1 MGKTKLE
8 QMQDLLGKDAIA
20 TIFLAKEKNLPL
32 YSDDL
37 GLRLV
42 ARNDWQVSG
51 FWTQTLLLDF
61 RARGLITEDQYRN
74 AVKLLLIANY
84 RFVSIDGAGLLWVLN
99 ETGFTPTPAV
109 TRVFE
114 SLHGPEC
121 TDELV
126 VAVLSELL
134 KRLWLQPMLY
144 EQKLLLLDLVLNTL
158 TTGRDP
164 ARILGR
170 FKIALKGQF
179 ALISHVLRPSFRGLI
194 YGLNKEIL
202 VDHSPLICTNREL
215 GPESDS
221 ISVDLRGVALK
232 SCYRTS
238 GSPR

>member
-61 RARGLITEDQYRN
+61 RARGLITKNQYRN

-121 TDELV
+121 TDESA
-126 VAVLSELL
+126 VAV
-134 KRLWLQPMLY
+134 Y
-144 EQKLLLLDLVLNTL
+144 
-158 TTGRDP
+158 
-164 ARILGR
+164 
-170 FKIALKGQF
+170 
-179 ALISHVLRPSFRGLI
+179 PS
-194 YGLNKEIL
+194 Y
-202 VDHSPLICTNREL
+202 
-215 GPESDS
+215 
-221 ISVDLRGVALK
+221 
-232 SCYRTS
+232 
-238 GSPR
+238 